1 MSISRSGSVQRT
13 PTLHGESDGDFF
25 FKRQLSRML
34 QRKCHWEL
42 HSPNEDAYSS
52 FV

>member
-25 FKRQLSRML
+25 FETTTEPDVTEEMPLRT
-34 QRKCHWEL
+34 
-42 HSPNEDAYSS
+42 
-52 FV
+52 

>member
-25 FKRQLSRML
+25 FLKD
-34 QRKCHWEL
+34 
-42 HSPNEDAYSS
+42 N
-52 FV
+52 